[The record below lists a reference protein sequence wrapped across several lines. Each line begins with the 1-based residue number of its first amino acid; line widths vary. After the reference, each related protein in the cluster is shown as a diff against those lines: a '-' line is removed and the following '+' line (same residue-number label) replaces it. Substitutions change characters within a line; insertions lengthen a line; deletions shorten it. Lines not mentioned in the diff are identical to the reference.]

1 MRGAGAWRTSWRRAA
16 VRAAVAGMPNWRS
29 AVHSVSAWRGWP
41 ARRPGNSHRLAG
53 LVAVSVFCRLAA
65 GGRVA
70 DPQEQ
75 LPVLADDVVDGQAHD
90 AGDWLG
96 EQEQAGPGP
105 GAERDLIVGECP
117 AEQVQAAGSGKDRAA
132 LRWPERGKSPAGH
145 VAGLY
150 RPGQEGVRGPPGAG
164 PGGGMPGVDVGLG
177 PPGDDLAAGVR
188 AGDWPGGAV
197 RVRHRPLG

>member
-1 MRGAGAWRTSWRRAA
+1 MTGAGAWRTSWRRAA

-96 EQEQAGPGP
+96 EQEQAGQQQDATHRRSSCGRQLNPVLCDCELAKP
-105 GAERDLIVGECP
+105 HQKNQQESQFP
-117 AEQVQAAGSGKDRAA
+117 EQSVSRFHAPS
-132 LRWPERGKSPAGH
+132 
-145 VAGLY
+145 
-150 RPGQEGVRGPPGAG
+150 
-164 PGGGMPGVDVGLG
+164 
-177 PPGDDLAAGVR
+177 
-188 AGDWPGGAV
+188 
-197 RVRHRPLG
+197 